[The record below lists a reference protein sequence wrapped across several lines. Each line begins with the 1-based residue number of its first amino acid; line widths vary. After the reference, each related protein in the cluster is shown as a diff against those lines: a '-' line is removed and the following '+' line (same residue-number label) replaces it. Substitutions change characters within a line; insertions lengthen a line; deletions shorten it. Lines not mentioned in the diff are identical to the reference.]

1 MSDNFNRMVRLAE
14 EFFAVKNDPDQ
25 LDVDEEVLS
34 RLTALHPAT
43 VSEEV
48 EGDGPVVW
56 VLLIPSTLESMHRF
70 LRKEITEKDLL
81 DAAHPGDG
89 FDALYLCSAL
99 VLPEFRNRGRAERI
113 TLQAIAQL
121 QKDFP
126 LKALFVWPFSKEGD
140 RLSQRIAQRLA
151 LPLYERKD

>member
-25 LDVDEEVLS
+25 LDVDQEVLS
-34 RLTALHPAT
+34 RLMALHPAT

-56 VLLIPSTLESMHRF
+56 VLLIPCTLDSMHRF
-70 LRKEITEKDLL
+70 LRKEINEKELL
-81 DAAHPGDG
+81 DHASRGGMLEAV
-89 FDALYLCSAL
+89 YLCSAL
-99 VLPEFRNRGRAERI
+99 VLPEYRKQGRAERV
-113 TLQAIAQL
+113 TLQAIRHL
-121 QKDFP
+121 KEDFS

-140 RLSQRIAQRLA
+140 RLAHRIARNLQ
-151 LPLYERKD
+151 LPLYERRD